1 LSSFSATDAVSVD
14 TALALANIR
23 RTDELGVLENG
34 EERKVRD
41 FLKVAG
47 VVLISVLFIGNG
59 MAEDPP
65 PSQAAIKTAVADLV
79 EAFEKRNAAGIRAL
93 MTEDHRAVSPNYG
106 RAYTVSEQIDTLPD
120 LIYEVTDI
128 SSETFSVL
136 DDNAVLLTARFRV
149 EGSFQGTPLP
159 QHIFVSQIWIRQN
172 GQWKQKLYQETAIDP

>member
-1 LSSFSATDAVSVD
+1 M
-14 TALALANIR
+14 
-23 RTDELGVLENG
+23 
-34 EERKVRD
+34 RD
-41 FLKVAG
+41 FLVVAG
-47 VVLISVLFIGNG
+47 VMLMSVLFIGNG

-65 PSQAAIKTAVADLV
+65 PSQAAIKAAVAELV

-106 RAYTVSEQIDTLPD
+106 RAYTVSDQIDTLPD

-128 SSETFSVL
+128 SNETFSVL

-149 EGSFQGTPLP
+149 EGSFQGKPLP
-159 QHIFVSQIWIRQN
+159 QHIFVSQIWIRDN